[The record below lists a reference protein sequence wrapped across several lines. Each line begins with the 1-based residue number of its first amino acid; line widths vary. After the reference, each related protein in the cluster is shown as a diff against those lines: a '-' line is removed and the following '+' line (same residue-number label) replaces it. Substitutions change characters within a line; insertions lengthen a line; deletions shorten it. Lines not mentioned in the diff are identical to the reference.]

1 MSREK
6 SRDLIVGL
14 DIGTSKIAAVVAE
27 LNAENQLVILG
38 LGTQDTQES
47 RGLRKGVV
55 VNIEATVN
63 SISKAIAEVEMMA
76 GCKVREVYIGIAG
89 SHIKSKDSNGMA
101 VVRDKEV
108 TQLDVARA
116 IEAANATPISAD
128 DQILHTLV
136 QEFIVDGQ
144 DGVKEPIGM
153 DARRLEVKVHLVTG
167 AVTAVQN
174 IVKCVRRCGLEV
186 VDLVLQPLASGNAVL
201 TDDEKDVGVCLVDI
215 GGGTTDIAVFSQ
227 GAIRHTAVIPIA
239 GDQITN
245 DIAIALRTSTQDAE
259 EIKLRYGV
267 ALHQLA
273 DPEEMLE
280 VPVVG
285 DRPATSLSRATLA
298 GFIQPRVEEIFQKVR
313 EELVKSGY
321 ARLLR
326 AGVVLTGGSA
336 QMPGMA
342 ELGEEI
348 FHNTVKVG
356 MPHYA
361 GNLRDFVKNPRYATA
376 MGLLLEG
383 VTQKQRT
390 GKEPPASMG
399 QVLGRM
405 RAWFARNF

>member
-1 MSREK
+1 MSK
-6 SRDLIVGL
+6 DKNRDLIVGL
-14 DIGTSKIAAVVAE
+14 DIGTSKIVAVVAE
-27 LNAENQLVILG
+27 LNPEGQLAILG
-38 LGTQDTQES
+38 LGMQDTQEA
-47 RGLRKGVV
+47 RGLKKGVV

-63 SISKAIAEVEMMA
+63 SISKAVAEVEMMA
-76 GCKVREVYIGIAG
+76 GCKVREVYTCIAG

-101 VVRDKEV
+101 VVKDKEV
-108 TQLDVARA
+108 TQYDVARA

-186 VDLVLQPLASGNAVL
+186 IDLVLQPLASGNAVL
-201 TDDEKDVGVCLVDI
+201 TEDEKDVGVCLVDI
-215 GGGTTDIAVFSQ
+215 GGGTTDIAVFTQ

-267 ALHQLA
+267 ALQQLA

-280 VPVVG
+280 VPGVG
-285 DRPATSLSRATLA
+285 ERPATSLSRQTLA
-298 GFIQPRVEEIFQKVR
+298 GFIQPRVEEIFQKVQD
-313 EELVKSGY
+313 ELARSGY

-326 AGVVLTGGSA
+326 AGIVLTGGTA

-361 GNLRDFVKNPRYATA
+361 GNLRDFVRNPRYATA

-383 VTQKQRT
+383 VAQQQR
-390 GKEPPASMG
+390 GSKEQPMSMG
-399 QVLGRM
+399 QVFGRM
-405 RAWFARNF
+405 KSWFARNL